1 MKRLRLLIV
10 LAVCAA
16 FLVPL
21 TAQAAAVPVTGASVQ
36 GRFDNGSTV
45 TQEGSNGVALSLS
58 PGIYQRLTR
67 LSTNYEILVTGSA
80 GDMITVTGYI
90 LGHVTS
96 VHGSMMVYND
106 FVDTSSSSVV
116 VNGNEFTLTFQL
128 VSNVNSQ
135 SMTVTGSLFV
145 DSYDQSYGLDDARFG
160 WNMSVES
167 QSEGNSLLQRI
178 LDFIKSIPDS
188 ISNLFSGLTN
198 SLKDWFNNVGDWFS
212 DLGDS
217 IGAWF
222 SDLKTNI
229 QNFFTNLGNSI
240 SGFFEKLWNRIYWG
254 NENGESEYQP
264 PTFSSSLDDVLDKID
279 QYITQL
285 DDTNTE
291 IENAKNESVS
301 YVEQATSV
309 INSLFGVFPSVLI
322 ALVVF
327 GVVFIFCRKVVGR

>member
-1 MKRLRLLIV
+1 MKRFRLLIV

-16 FLVPL
+16 FFFPISVQG
-21 TAQAAAVPVTGASVQ
+21 AVVPVTSASVQ
-36 GRFDNGSTV
+36 GQFDNGSSV
-45 TQEGSNGVALSLS
+45 MQNGSNGVALSLS

-67 LSTNYEILVTGSA
+67 LATNYEILVTGNA

-96 VHGSMMVYND
+96 VHGQMMVYND
-106 FVDTSSSSVV
+106 FVDTSSSSVI
-116 VNGNEFTLTFQL
+116 VNGNEFSLTFQL
-128 VSNVNSQ
+128 VSNVNSE

-167 QSEGNSLLQRI
+167 QSESNSLLQRI

-198 SLKDWFNNVGDWFS
+198 SLRDWFNNVGDWFS
-212 DLGDS
+212 DLGNS
-217 IGAWF
+217 IGQWF
-222 SDLKTNI
+222 TDLKNNI
-229 QNFFTNLGNSI
+229 STFFTNLGNNI

-279 QYITQL
+279 EYIQQL
-285 DDTNTE
+285 DDTNSD
-291 IENAKNESVS
+291 IEDAKNESVA